1 MSAAPEVN
9 PDPDPRA
16 LPETALSARID
27 AAIRR
32 VGNAISWIWLVLMGV
47 IVTNVTLRY
56 LLDSGR
62 VELEELQWHLYSAG
76 FLCGL
81 SYAFECDAHIRVD
94 VLRSRLTPRMRAW
107 IELYGILLLLF
118 PFVALVGIYAIPFV
132 AESVL
137 RSEISQSPGGL
148 PFRWLIKSA
157 LPIGFALLAAAGL
170 SRLLRICALL
180 FGRAGGRA

>member
-1 MSAAPEVN
+1 MTGLPPARASRRTLSAAPEVN
-9 PDPDPRA
+9 SDPDPRA

-32 VGNAISWIWLVLMGV
+32 VGNAISWIWLALMGV

-56 LLDSGR
+56 
-62 VELEELQWHLYSAG
+62 
-76 FLCGL
+76 
-81 SYAFECDAHIRVD
+81 

-132 AESVL
+132 AESIL

-180 FGRAGGRA
+180 FGRAGGRE

>member
-1 MSAAPEVN
+1 
-9 PDPDPRA
+9 
-16 LPETALSARID
+16 
-27 AAIRR
+27 
-32 VGNAISWIWLVLMGV
+32 
-47 IVTNVTLRY
+47 
-56 LLDSGR
+56 
-62 VELEELQWHLYSAG
+62 
-76 FLCGL
+76 
-81 SYAFECDAHIRVD
+81 
-94 VLRSRLTPRMRAW
+94 MRAW

-132 AESVL
+132 AESIL

-180 FGRAGGRA
+180 FGRAGGRE